1 MKHGTAYIFQQC
13 LCNSAIQP
21 NTSGLL
27 SSLST
32 SFFLAPCLV
41 TQVFPM
47 QKPSPTSTLER
58 TLWSSPATTH
68 QSWVSSWQRPSRS
81 QLRGPTARPC
91 FFWTFLLQFFSL
103 SAGPQGGERGK
114 EGPGDEAAP
123 KKEWTA
129 VFTIWQSSQSSTE
142 GAPLCWIL
150 LGLLPIEKRCQ
161 YCFLF
166 FLSFF

>member
-81 QLRGPTARPC
+81 QLRV
-91 FFWTFLLQFFSL
+91 LLPDPAF
-103 SAGPQGGERGK
+103 
-114 EGPGDEAAP
+114 
-123 KKEWTA
+123 
-129 VFTIWQSSQSSTE
+129 
-142 GAPLCWIL
+142 
-150 LGLLPIEKRCQ
+150 LGLF
-161 YCFLF
+161 YCNF
-166 FLSFF
+166 FLSQLDHREGRGVRKGLEMKLPQKRSGQLYLQSGKAPRAQQREPHSAESCWDCYQ